1 MYLRLNVVSGP
12 NFTKSFKH
20 VPDLTYFKEPDC
32 MQEAKS
38 LSFKKLDSPALWT
51 MPETNSKT
59 NAEPIQMEAHNR
71 KLETSSRNQDPP
83 DLDLAGHKYLH
94 CSLNGHLLQD

>member
-1 MYLRLNVVSGP
+1 
-12 NFTKSFKH
+12 
-20 VPDLTYFKEPDC
+20 

-38 LSFKKLDSPALWT
+38 LSFKKLDNPALWT

-59 NAEPIQMEAHNR
+59 NAEPVQMEAHNR

-94 CSLNGHLLQD
+94 CSLNEHLLWD